1 MDDRKDEVSIA
12 RRKKE
17 YGVRKG
23 DFHYNGYPLS
33 NEDLKVFNEFLQK
46 VVKEQKEST
55 KER

>member
-1 MDDRKDEVSIA
+1 MDERKDEVSIA

-33 NEDLKVFNEFLQK
+33 NEDLKVFNDFLQK
-46 VVKEQKEST
+46 VKEQTEPT
-55 KER
+55 KKK